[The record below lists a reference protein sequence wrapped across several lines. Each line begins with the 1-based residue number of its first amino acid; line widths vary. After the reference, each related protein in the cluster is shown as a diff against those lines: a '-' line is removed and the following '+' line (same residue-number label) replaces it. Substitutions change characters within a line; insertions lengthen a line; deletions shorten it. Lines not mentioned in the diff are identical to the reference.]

1 MKVDVNE
8 ILKPVLERL
17 LQRDLGGAINAME
30 IFLAGHPRENDADRL
45 FAIKTDYQ
53 MMADYWRHGFKD
65 PQLAALYGNLLRRM
79 YVLYANA
86 AIRHDISRS
95 SFFSSLYV
103 RIQMT
108 SRDRQP
114 QTINAELEAFV
125 QDVAILQLEP
135 KHQAKEKLKELYR
148 KHQYAMSDLFDYI
161 VSSSIWTDGMADSME
176 ALLLSPTI
184 DSIDQQLLVSA
195 IMLSAT
201 EHFDMAKFRLLVNL
215 YKRSTDE
222 QVRQR
227 ALVGWVF
234 AMDADLGRS
243 VYPEEVQLVEALLED
258 EACCKELTE
267 LQKQLIYCVNAEA
280 DNATIQREIIP
291 DLMKQPGLRMTQNG
305 LEEQEEDTLNDILH
319 PDETE
324 HNLEKVEASFQRMLD
339 MQKQG
344 SDIYF
349 GGFSQMKRFPFFNTL
364 SNWFCPFYFDHPD
377 VSIAKEK
384 MGDNRFL
391 KMMLAHG
398 PFCNSDKYS
407 FMLAFEQVV
416 LQIPQNMREMLE
428 RGEADMHQ
436 VAQEE
441 EVTPT
446 YIRRT
451 YLQDLYRF
459 FRVYSF
465 RGEFKLQMDAQRMEY
480 LFFSNPIF
488 QSTHLESSFNEIT
501 AFLMKKKRYAET
513 VKMLGNYGKN
523 RRDFQFYMMAGFLAQ
538 RYDMGDTGL
547 EALACYEEALKLEPG
562 NERAMAGYARS
573 LFYDSNY
580 EKALEAYDTLLKTQP
595 DKKGYLLNKAIC
607 LQNLS
612 RNEEALKLLF
622 RLNYEEPDDDY
633 VSRVLAWTL
642 TCDDKYAQAE
652 KIYNQLLSV
661 DHPVSDDLL
670 NFGYCLWFMGHIDD
684 AADCFHRFMKETGME
699 AEFILENEQALIRA
713 KGITEP
719 EQKMM
724 LYIL

>member
-8 ILKPVLERL
+8 ILSPVLEQL

-30 IFLAGHPRENDADRL
+30 AFLSSHPRENDADRL

-65 PQLAALYGNLLRRM
+65 PQLTALYGNLLKRM

-86 AIRHDISRS
+86 AISQDVARS
-95 SFFSSLYV
+95 AYFSSLYV
-103 RIQMT
+103 KVQMT

-114 QTINAELEAFV
+114 QTITAELEAFV
-125 QDVAILQLEP
+125 QDVAVLQLEP
-135 KHQAKEKLKELYR
+135 EHQVKEKLKNLYR
-148 KHQYAMSDLFDYI
+148 KHQYVMTDLFDYI
-161 VSSSIWTDGMADSME
+161 LTSRIWTDGMADSME

-184 DSIDQQLLVSA
+184 DSNDQQLLVSA

-201 EHFDMAKFRLLVNL
+201 EHFDIAKFRLLLNV
-215 YKRSTDE
+215 YKQSTDE

-234 AMDADLGRS
+234 ALDADLGRS
-243 VYPEEVQLVEALLED
+243 IYPEELQLVEQLLED

-267 LQKQLIYCVNAEA
+267 LQKQLIYCVNTEA
-280 DNATIQREIIP
+280 DNATIQREIMP
-291 DLMKQPGLRMTQNG
+291 DLLKQPGLRMTQHG

-324 HNLEKVEASFQRMLD
+324 RTLEKVEASFHRMMD

-364 SNWFCPFYFDHPD
+364 SNWFCPFFIDHAD
-377 VSIAKEK
+377 VSIAKEN

-407 FMLAFEQVV
+407 FLLAFEQVAA
-416 LQIPQNMREMLE
+416 QIPQNMREMLE
-428 RGEADMHQ
+428 RGEADMNQ

-441 EVTPT
+441 EQTPT

-459 FRVYSF
+459 FRVFPY
-465 RGEFKLQMDAQRMEY
+465 RGEFRLQMNPQRMEY
-480 LFFSNPIF
+480 LFFSSPIF
-488 QSTHLESSFNEIT
+488 QSTHLEPFFNEVT
-501 AFLMKKKRYAET
+501 AFLIKKKRYSET
-513 VKMLGNYGKN
+513 VKMLGNYSKN
-523 RRDFQFYMMAGFLAQ
+523 RKDFQFYMMAGFLAQ
-538 RYDMGDTGL
+538 RYNMGDTGL
-547 EALACYEEALKLEPG
+547 EALACYEKALELEPG
-562 NERAMAGYARS
+562 NERAMAGYARC
-573 LFYDSNY
+573 LFSDLRYD
-580 EKALEAYDTLLKTQP
+580 EALEAYETLLKAQP
-595 DKKGYLLNKAIC
+595 DKKSYLLNKAIC

-612 RNEEALKLLF
+612 RNEEALKLLY
-622 RLNYEEPDDDY
+622 RLNYEAPDDDN

-642 TCDDKYAQAE
+642 TCDGKYSQAE

-661 DHPVSDDLL
+661 ESPLPGDML
-670 NFGYCLWFMGHIDD
+670 NFGYCLWFSGHIDD
-684 AADCFHRFMKETGME
+684 AADCFHRFMKETGMDPNS
-699 AEFILENEQALIRA
+699 ILENEQALINA

>member
-1 MKVDVNE
+1 M
-8 ILKPVLERL
+8 LRPVKERL
-17 LQRDLGGAINAME
+17 LERDLGAAINAME
-30 IFLAGHPRENDADRL
+30 AFLASFPRENDADRL

-65 PQLAALYGNLLRRM
+65 PQLTALYANLLRRM
-79 YVLYANA
+79 YVLYANVS
-86 AIRHDISRS
+86 IRQDILRS
-95 SFFSSLYV
+95 SYFSSLYV
-103 RIQMT
+103 KVQMT
-108 SRDRQP
+108 ARDRQP
-114 QTINAELEAFV
+114 QTITAELEGFV
-125 QDVAILQLEP
+125 QDVAVLQLEP
-135 KHQAKEKLKELYR
+135 AHQVKERLKDLYR
-148 KHQYAMSDLFDYI
+148 KHQYVMSDLFDYI
-161 VSSSIWTDGMADSME
+161 LTSHIWTDGMAESME
-176 ALLLSPTI
+176 ALLLSPTV
-184 DSIDQQLLVSA
+184 DSNDQQLLISA

-201 EHFDMAKFRLLVNL
+201 EHFDMAKFRLLVKV
-215 YKRSTDE
+215 YKQSMDE

-234 AMDADLGRS
+234 ALDADLGRS
-243 VYPEEVQLVEALLED
+243 VYPEEMQLVEQLLED
-258 EACCKELTE
+258 GNCCKELVE

-291 DLMKQPGLRMTQNG
+291 NLMKQPGLRMTQNG
-305 LEEQEEDTLNDILH
+305 LEELEEDTLNDILH
-319 PDETE
+319 PDEE
-324 HNLEKVEASFQRMLD
+324 ERNLEKVEASFQRMMD

-364 SNWFCPFYFDHPD
+364 CNWFCPFFIDHAD

-384 MGDNRFL
+384 MGNNRFL

-407 FMLAFEQVV
+407 FLLAFEQVV

-428 RGEADMHQ
+428 RGEAEVNH

-441 EVTPT
+441 EHTPT

-459 FRVYSF
+459 FRVHPF
-465 RGEFKLQMDAQRMEY
+465 RGEFRIQMNVQRMEH

-488 QSTHLESSFNEIT
+488 QSTHLEPYFNEVT
-501 AFLMKKKRYAET
+501 AFLLKKKRYMET
-513 VKMLGNYGKN
+513 VEMLGNYGEN
-523 RRDFQFYMMAGFLAQ
+523 RKDFQFYMMAGFLAQ
-538 RYDMGDTGL
+538 RYSMGDRGIGV
-547 EALACYEEALKLEPG
+547 LAC
-562 NERAMAGYARS
+562 
-573 LFYDSNY
+573 Y
-580 EKALEAYDTLLKTQP
+580 EKALELEADDERALVGYARCLFSESRYEEALEAYDKLLDVQP
-595 DKKGYLLNKAIC
+595 DKKGYLLDKAIC

-612 RNEEALKLLF
+612 RNEEALKLLY

-642 TCDDKYAQAE
+642 TCDDKYRQAE
-652 KIYNQLLSV
+652 KIYNQLLSSE
-661 DHPVSDDLL
+661 HPVPEDLL
-670 NFGYCLWFMGHIDD
+670 NYGYCLWFMGHIDD
-684 AADCFHRFMKETGME
+684 AADCFHRFMKETSME
-699 AEFILENEQALIRA
+699 ARFILENEQALINA

-719 EQKMM
+719 EQMMM